1 MTEVNGGTPAMQ
13 LLTVGQ
19 PYDPGRRMWP
29 EGADY
34 NFRAG
39 THELRIFLTRATA
52 AEVAAAQEG
61 KIDFGLL
68 IDLPELYIVSR
79 FFDPRDPTRRV
90 MAFDCSYSIHRI
102 AAADRTPPPATEEIS
117 PALRSLVSVIL
128 IEATTGVVL
137 AFRALTYSPEF
148 TRAIHRAIA
157 DQLALP
163 YDQATHERE
172 AVAKIAALDTHQ
184 LWDACKIRCTGG
196 AD

>member
-39 THELRIFLTRATA
+39 AHELRIFLTRATA

-90 MAFDCSYSIHRI
+90 MAFDCSYSIHRVVKEE
-102 AAADRTPPPATEEIS
+102 RTPPPPSEEIS
-117 PALRSLVSVIL
+117 PDLRALVVVVLV
-128 IEATTGVVL
+128 EATNEVVL
-137 AFRALTYSPEF
+137 VLRTMSYSPEF
-148 TRAIHRAIA
+148 TRVFHRAIA

-163 YDQATHERE
+163 YDKTAHERE
-172 AVAKIAALDTHQ
+172 AVAKVQSFDTYQ
-184 LWDACKIRCTGG
+184 LWDLCQFHCTGG
-196 AD
+196 D